1 MKIIGAAWHGFG
13 VPFRAPYLTSGAE
26 AQVRYGLLLFLLSDN
41 GLMGIGEAS
50 PVGAGS
56 KKEIEETASLID
68 CFAPQ
73 VLQIDLDN
81 SESLQRLWVLPL
93 PTFVRFGIETALLD
107 LKGKASGCSAVE
119 LLGGKPLPLPV
130 NALITTEL
138 PQEAAA
144 KAREAVALG
153 FTSLKLKVALGS
165 IEQDEALVSSVRQAV
180 GPKVK
185 LRIDPNQ
192 EWSVSQAIDSI
203 HRLAP
208 YGLEYVEQPV
218 LAEDIAGLNAV
229 RMASSVLIAAD
240 EALGSIDD
248 LERLVEEG
256 AVDLFIV
263 KAGRL
268 GGVEAAK
275 EVMRLAEKAGK
286 PVVVTSSLESGVGL
300 AASVHLAATLPSHS
314 FAHGLAT
321 GLLLENDLLTS
332 PLLPSNGMI
341 SVPKGNGLGV
351 DLDMRAVDKY
361 SIGIKGWV
369 GSWQRSTF
377 WPMGLSPA
385 DG

>member
-1 MKIIGAAWHGFG
+1 MKIVGAAWQGFG

-26 AQVRYGLLLFLLSDN
+26 AQIRYGLLLFLLSDS

-50 PVGAGS
+50 PIGAGS
-56 KKEIEETASLID
+56 EKEIEETASLID
-68 CFAPQ
+68 CLAPQ
-73 VLQIDLDN
+73 VLQIDLDS
-81 SESLQRLWVLPL
+81 SESLQQVRALPM
-93 PTFVRFGIETALLD
+93 PPVVRFGIETALLD
-107 LKGKASGCSAVE
+107 LMGKAIGRSALE
-119 LLGGKPLPLPV
+119 LLGGKPIPLPV

-138 PQEAAA
+138 PQGAAA

-153 FTSLKLKVALGS
+153 FASLKLKVALGS

-180 GPKVK
+180 GPKMK

-192 EWSVSQAIDSI
+192 GWSVSQAIDSI
-203 HRLAP
+203 QRLAP

-218 LAEDIAGLNAV
+218 LAEEVAGLNAV
-229 RMASSVLIAAD
+229 RRGSSVLIAAD

-248 LERLVEEG
+248 LERLAEEG
-256 AVDLFIV
+256 AADLFIV

-268 GGVEAAK
+268 GGLEAAR

-300 AASVHLAATLPSHS
+300 AASVHLAATLPSHP

-332 PLLPSNGMI
+332 PILPSNGMI
-341 SVPKGNGLGV
+341 PVPTGNGLGV
-351 DLDMRAVDKY
+351 DVDMRAVDKY
-361 SIGIKGWV
+361 SIGIKGWA
-369 GSWQRSTF
+369 GSW
-377 WPMGLSPA
+377 
-385 DG
+385 